1 MISQTQLK
9 KYIATVAKER
19 EKSLGDWHPVIF
31 DLRKSQDRIALASL
45 FKKKLI
51 GEVIDDFADQTKEL
65 GMVQRPASITHA
77 VLSGKAVSSRV
88 FLAKG
93 VWVYYPWRMC
103 LVHILDK
110 REYHLVRTSRNFNL
124 ILPREQRAFEKFHIG
139 IAGLNVGNPGA
150 ICIALEGGGGDIKL
164 ADNDV
169 LSLSNLNRF
178 RAGLPDLGVNKAV
191 LSARQMYEINPFARI
206 SVFPDGILPDT
217 IDRFLGVPKV
227 DLLIEE
233 MDNLKLKIAV
243 REHARTMKIPV
254 LMVTGNGPNVIIDVE
269 RFDQN
274 PRLPLLSGHLSSR
287 VIKGIESTVPG
298 KGTMRERILLARD
311 FMGVRHLHE
320 RLQKSFLL
328 VGSRLAGIPQIA
340 ESSFL
345 RGAAICYFARQIAV
359 GARVP
364 SGRYVLHMDSIIQ

>member
-1 MISQTQLK
+1 MTSPTQLK
-9 KYIATVAKER
+9 KYIATIAQER
-19 EKSLGDWHPVIF
+19 EKSLGDSRPMIF
-31 DLRKSQDRIALASL
+31 DLRKSKDRKTVMSL
-45 FKKKLI
+45 FQKKLI
-51 GEVIDDFADQTKEL
+51 TEVIDDFADQKKEL
-65 GMVQRPASITHA
+65 GMVKKPASITHA
-77 VLSGKAVSSRV
+77 ALSGKAVSDRV
-88 FLAKG
+88 FLAEG
-93 VWVYYPWRMC
+93 VWVYYPWQRC

-110 REYHLVRTSRNFNL
+110 REYHMVRTSRNFNL
-124 ILPREQRAFEKFHIG
+124 ILPREQRAFEKFRIG

-150 ICIALEGGGGDIKL
+150 ICIALLGGGWDIKL

-191 LSARQMYEINPFARI
+191 LSARQIYEINPFARI
-206 SVFPDGILPDT
+206 SVFPNGVSPDT
-217 IDRFLGVPKV
+217 IDDFLGEPKV

-243 REHARTMKIPV
+243 RERARTMKIPV

-287 VIKGIESTVPG
+287 VIKGIQGIAPG
-298 KGTMRERILLARD
+298 KGTMRERVLLARD

-320 RLQKSFLL
+320 RLPKAFLL

-345 RGAAICYFARQIAV
+345 RGAALCYFARQIAV

-364 SGRYVLHMDSIIQ
+364 SGRYILQMDSIIR